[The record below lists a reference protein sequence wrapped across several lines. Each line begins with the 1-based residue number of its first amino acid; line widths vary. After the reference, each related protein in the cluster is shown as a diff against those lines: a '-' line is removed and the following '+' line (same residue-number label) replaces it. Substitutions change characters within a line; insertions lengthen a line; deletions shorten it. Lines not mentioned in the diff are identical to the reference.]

1 MKKNISITGKN
12 SFIGH
17 NIISNLINCDFTEID
32 LVGTVVSK
40 IDFSNAD
47 AVIHLAAIVHQ
58 KKSIPEEIYFKVNS
72 DLAFET
78 AKEVKKQGVQHFI
91 FFSTIKVYGDGG
103 FEDITFNEESKCN
116 PLDGYGKSKL
126 DAEKRLMELADAD
139 FTVSIIR
146 PSMVYGKGVKAN
158 MHLLSKLV
166 NKLPVIPLGGI
177 HNKRSMVSIDNLMIT
192 LEAVINKQETGIYLA
207 CDKYPVSTSELVKKL
222 IQIINPNKKLVNLPT
237 GVQSLLRIVFPFT
250 MRRISGSFYVDASET
265 HKKLGISSKLVDM
278 DVGLRKM
285 LGKEII

>member
-17 NIISNLINCDFTEID
+17 NIIAQLKNYNFAELDMIHVKVDA
-32 LVGTVVSK
+32 
-40 IDFSNAD
+40 IDFSNSE

-103 FEDITFNEESKCN
+103 FEDIIFNEESKCL
-116 PLDGYGKSKL
+116 PIDGYGKSKL
-126 DAEKRLMELADAD
+126 DAEKRVMELADNH
-139 FTVSIIR
+139 FRVSIIR

-158 MHLLSKLV
+158 MYLLSKLV
-166 NKLPVIPLGGI
+166 EKLPLVPLGGI
-177 HNKRSMVSIDNLMIT
+177 QNKRSMVSIDNLMIT

-207 CDKYPVSTSELVKKL
+207 CDRNPVSTSELVKKL
-222 IQIINPNKKLVNLPT
+222 IRVINPHKKLVNLPR

-250 MRRISGSFYVDASET
+250 MRRISGNFHVDASET

-278 DVGLRKM
+278 EVGLRKM
-285 LGKEII
+285 LEKEII